1 MKVTKR
7 QLRLIIREMLELD
20 LEEGD
25 VILTGRFKNKRTV
38 VKNIGVDDLGQPIVN
53 GMKALSFRIEKLMP
67 KDQWSK
73 KSKEEASEKSEKDS
87 KK

>member
-1 MKVTKR
+1 MKITKK
-7 QLRLIIREMLELD
+7 QLRLIIREALELD

-38 VKNIGVDDLGQPIVN
+38 VKKIGVDDLGQPTVN

-73 KSKEEASEKSEKDS
+73 KSKEEASEKE
-87 KK
+87 

>member
-1 MKVTKR
+1 MTKR
-7 QLRLIIREMLELD
+7 QLRLVIREMLELD

-38 VKNIGVDDLGQPIVN
+38 VKKIDTDDLGQPTVN

-73 KSKEEASEKSEKDS
+73 KSKEEAEKKDEDS